1 MTEAAAVAAAGLA
14 PAASMDAAF
23 VLPPPERPIPARD
36 RPNRVVPDGTR
47 GSGLSRRS
55 EPAPCHARR
64 DGSGIISFSG
74 SAGNRAVED
83 VRSSTPDVDARRAMV
98 LHTQRLVVDL
108 IELTL
113 NHGLF
118 VVRAAESLAEA
129 EAILA
134 AWRPHMTVIDMD
146 HDDSTAL
153 LQRLGASNSLTR
165 SPTPV
170 LGLTRRGDLK
180 TKLRAF
186 DLGVDDILTVPFV
199 PEELLA
205 RSVVITRRVLGTD
218 RPIVPTIRL
227 GEIEIDILNRQ
238 VRAGESIVHL
248 SGIEQ
253 SLLYLL
259 ASRSGRVVTRDEILD
274 AIWGPDFVAESNIVD
289 RHVRSLRIKLQNDYR
304 HPRFIATVPGKGY
317 RFIPTF
323 SNVGWD
329 AQRDKG
335 EHPSH

>member
-1 MTEAAAVAAAGLA
+1 M
-14 PAASMDAAF
+14 
-23 VLPPPERPIPARD
+23 
-36 RPNRVVPDGTR
+36 
-47 GSGLSRRS
+47 
-55 EPAPCHARR
+55 
-64 DGSGIISFSG
+64 
-74 SAGNRAVED
+74 ED

-323 SNVGWD
+323 SNVGWE

>member
-1 MTEAAAVAAAGLA
+1 MA
-14 PAASMDAAF
+14 
-23 VLPPPERPIPARD
+23 
-36 RPNRVVPDGTR
+36 
-47 GSGLSRRS
+47 
-55 EPAPCHARR
+55 
-64 DGSGIISFSG
+64 
-74 SAGNRAVED
+74 D
-83 VRSSTPDVDARRAMV
+83 VRASTPDGDARRAMV
-98 LHTQRLVVDL
+98 LHDHQLVVDL

-118 VVRAAESLAEA
+118 VVRAAVSLAEA
-129 EAILA
+129 EAILTE
-134 AWRPHMTVIDMD
+134 WRPHMTVIDMD

-153 LQRLGASNSLTR
+153 LQRLGASNTLTR
-165 SPTPV
+165 SATPV

-186 DLGVDDILTVPFV
+186 DLGVDDILTMPFA

-205 RSVVITRRVLGTD
+205 RSIVITRRVLGTD

-238 VRAGESIVHL
+238 VTAGDSVVHL

-259 ASRSGRVVTRDEILD
+259 ASRGGQVVTRDEILD
-274 AIWGPDFVAESNIVD
+274 AIWGTDFVAESNIVD
-289 RHVRSLRIKLQNDYR
+289 RHIRSLRIKLQNDYR

-323 SNVGWD
+323 SNMGWD
-329 AQRDKG
+329 GQRAAG
-335 EHPSH
+335 ERTPH